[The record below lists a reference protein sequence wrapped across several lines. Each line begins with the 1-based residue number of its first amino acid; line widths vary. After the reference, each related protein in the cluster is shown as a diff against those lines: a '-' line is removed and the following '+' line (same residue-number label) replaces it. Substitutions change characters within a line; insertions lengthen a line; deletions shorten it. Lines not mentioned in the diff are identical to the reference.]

1 MTTLNIGSVKVAINE
16 TAGVHA
22 IGTTKSSLQTV
33 ADKKVGT
40 GELVVARPQP
50 HAFASSQAVANS

>member
-1 MTTLNIGSVKVAINE
+1 MTTLNIGSVKVAIKE

-33 ADKKVGT
+33 ADKRVGT
-40 GELVVARPQP
+40 GELAVARLRPRVY
-50 HAFASSQAVANS
+50 A